1 MKNQNGNALVAVLV
15 TVGIIGV
22 IVGTLVMTYFKYAN
36 MGVDYEKAISY
47 QYEQNENILA
57 THSQKIMEMAQVP
70 TMYKDDVKEVYTAA
84 IQGRYGADGSQAMMQ
99 WLKEQ
104 NPQLDPAL
112 YNRLQQVME
121 AGRNK
126 FENGQAILL
135 DKTRAYDTA
144 ISKPWSGFWL
154 SFAGKPSNGF
164 NLDDYDIISS
174 GHAQDV
180 FESGVDNGVQINR

>member
-1 MKNQNGNALVAVLV
+1 MKNQHGSALVAVIV
-15 TVGIIGV
+15 TFGIIAV
-22 IVGTLVMTYFKYAN
+22 IVGTLIMTYFNYAN
-36 MGVDYEKAISY
+36 MGVEYEKAITY

-57 THSQKIMEMAQVP
+57 SHSQKIMEMAQVP
-70 TMYKDDVKEVYTAA
+70 SMYKDDVKEVYTAA
-84 IQGRYGADGSQAMMQ
+84 IQGRYGDNGSQAMMQ

-126 FENGQAILL
+126 FENGQAALL

-144 ISKPWSGFWL
+144 IEKPWSGFWL
-154 SFAGKPSNGF
+154 KFAGKPSNGF
-164 NLDDYDIISS
+164 DLSDYDIISS
-174 GHAQDV
+174 GHARDT
-180 FESGVDNGVQINR
+180 FESGIDNGVQIKR